1 MNEQN
6 GQWSIKFCDGI
17 SSCKINLIRSLSFN
31 KWSNYWHMQMKKE
44 KNKTLINKPY
54 NNLKKKIRII
64 SNTVKLIVKLLL
76 HQPNKFTRREN
87 RWITMILYLLFL
99 LMQFSR
105 IRRNYV
111 RYYILYRTNAIRNDR
126 IWKVTRK
133 CSHKARPIQ
142 PYPRWFTP
150 KTCVFSFALSFER
163 GRTCVEFRFSSVFRL
178 PRCGGAA
185 TWWKRKHF
193 VQFVKGGNNSTR
205 KPTTGMA
212 FR

>member
-1 MNEQN
+1 
-6 GQWSIKFCDGI
+6 
-17 SSCKINLIRSLSFN
+17 
-31 KWSNYWHMQMKKE
+31 MQMKKE

-105 IRRNYV
+105 IRRKYV

-126 IWKVTRK
+126 I
-133 CSHKARPIQ
+133 
-142 PYPRWFTP
+142 
-150 KTCVFSFALSFER
+150 
-163 GRTCVEFRFSSVFRL
+163 
-178 PRCGGAA
+178 
-185 TWWKRKHF
+185 
-193 VQFVKGGNNSTR
+193 
-205 KPTTGMA
+205 
-212 FR
+212 